1 MYYLWSISDK
11 HKLQFLELL
20 EEEMQILYDKKVNAQ
35 LVYNHNRLRL
45 DYLDK
50 PLDARIFLE
59 DEDTFISITRNY
71 KKICSAKNYFMKQLV
86 FEGNVFSKL
95 PEDILCSVVGYMYL
109 ISILQL
115 CCMPYGLY

>member
-35 LVYNHNRLRL
+35 IVYNHNRLRL

-95 PEDILCSVVGYMYL
+95 PEDILCSVVGYM
-109 ISILQL
+109 
-115 CCMPYGLY
+115 

>member
-1 MYYLWSISDK
+1 MDYLWSVSDK

-20 EEEMQILYDKKVNAQ
+20 EEEIQILYDKKVNAQ

-86 FEGNVFSKL
+86 LEGNVFSKL
-95 PEDILCSVVGYMYL
+95 PEDILCSVVGYM
-109 ISILQL
+109 
-115 CCMPYGLY
+115 